1 MADIAV
7 TADDVGLVDPL
18 NATVHSYKCGATIT
32 KGQAV
37 SMATDGTV
45 DPSDGSSGQGYLFEQ
60 YQGIALQGG
69 GAGQAI
75 DVVSVGLVYGFT
87 VSGLNSGD
95 VITLSNTAGALE
107 GASGGDVNVYV
118 GRVHPLTDGATV
130 TEVIRLDMAFGVV
143 IAS

>member
-7 TADDVGLVDPL
+7 TAARVGLVDPL
-18 NATVHSYKCGATIT
+18 KSTVHSYIAGATIT

-37 SMATDGTV
+37 SMATDGTI
-45 DPSDGSSGQGYLFEQ
+45 DPSDASSGQGYLFEQ
-60 YQGIALQGG
+60 YVGIALNGG

-87 VSGLNSGD
+87 VSGLDSGN

-118 GRVHPLTDGATV
+118 GRVHPLTDKSV
-130 TEVIRLDMAFGVV
+130 TEVIRLDMSFGVV